1 MFREM
6 RSAEVS
12 ALDEMEARF
21 LPWVAAKLT
30 ADEYLGWFALAEDGT
45 IAAGAGLWLME
56 WPPHMLGR
64 ADRRGYLLNVYTGA
78 RFRRRGLAKV
88 LVEVAVDWCRTNG
101 IDVMVLHATNDNSGI
116 DPKIGKIPALSKPPF
131 SSYNSYKLLD
141 QNKLALDKGK
151 AMPFKL
157 PNGSE
162 LQVVF
167 KDVIQPQKPGDPLR
181 YIVTASVVSGG
192 KTVLPLV
199 EVNAKS
205 GEYFFVG
212 GQTYK
217 GGTLLI
223 GLKVN

>member
-88 LVEVAVDWCRTNG
+88 EVAVDWRRTNG
-101 IDVMVLHATNDNSGI
+101 IDVMVLHASSAGRSMYEQLGFAATNE
-116 DPKIGKIPALSKPPF
+116 
-131 SSYNSYKLLD
+131 
-141 QNKLALDKGK
+141 
-151 AMPFKL
+151 MRM
-157 PNGSE
+157 
-162 LQVVF
+162 VV
-167 KDVIQPQKPGDPLR
+167 
-181 YIVTASVVSGG
+181 
-192 KTVLPLV
+192 
-199 EVNAKS
+199 E
-205 GEYFFVG
+205 
-212 GQTYK
+212 
-217 GGTLLI
+217 
-223 GLKVN
+223 